1 MVFREVGA
9 LIVSV
14 HSAEAP
20 TDEDWS
26 AYLQLCRRK
35 MARERLGALAVTAG
49 GGPNSK
55 QRAALQELLRGG
67 PVPGAVVTDSAV
79 VRGIVTALGWF
90 NPGIRA
96 FGFNVGAGL
105 YDALRHLG
113 VEGPAAERVV
123 VEVRA
128 MQRALDV
135 GGAR

>member
-1 MVFREVGA
+1 MVFREVSA

-67 PVPGAVVTDSAV
+67 PVPGAVVTDSPV

-90 NPGIRA
+90 NPAIRGFA
-96 FGFNVGAGL
+96 FNRGAGIH
-105 YDALRHLG
+105 DALTYLG
-113 VEGPAAERVV
+113 VDGLVAERVLI
-123 VEVRA
+123 EIRA
-128 MQRALDV
+128 MQRELGLA
-135 GGAR
+135 